1 MFRAMFSSS
10 VLVCILLVV
19 VACGVCLAETV
30 NINPHKIV
38 LNAQGASD
46 DVQANVHIIL
56 DGAWVVD
63 FDVTLALNDGDGD
76 IVVAEAES
84 AFYCVLDDILIVG
97 FDRTALQDNPDVQAM
112 ANKTVTATVT
122 GTVTVEDANGDETTT
137 SFSGSDLVEIV
148 APGKKG

>member
-1 MFRAMFSSS
+1 MFRAMFSSR
-10 VLVCILLVV
+10 VLACILLVV

-56 DGAWVVD
+56 DGVWVVD
-63 FDVTLALNDGDGD
+63 FDVTLTLDG

-97 FDRTALQDNPDVQAM
+97 FDRTTLQNNPDVQAL
-112 ANKTVTATVT
+112 ANKTVMATVT
-122 GTVTVEDANGDETTT
+122 GTVTVENADGEETTT
-137 SFSGSDLVEIV
+137 SFSGSDLVEIA
-148 APGKKG
+148 APANKGR

>member
-1 MFRAMFSSS
+1 MFRAMFDNR
-10 VLVCILLVV
+10 VLACVLLVV

-63 FDVTLALNDGDGD
+63 FDVTLALDGID
-76 IVVAEAES
+76 VAEAES

-97 FDRTALQDNPDVQAM
+97 FDRTTLQNNPDVQDM

-122 GTVTVEDANGDETTT
+122 GTVTVENADGEEITT

>member
-1 MFRAMFSSS
+1 MFRAMFDNR
-10 VLVCILLVV
+10 VLACVLLVV

-63 FDVTLALNDGDGD
+63 FDVMLMFDDGDSD
-76 IVVAEAES
+76 IVVAVAES

-97 FDRTALQDNPDVQAM
+97 FDRTTLQNNPDVQDM

-122 GTVTVEDANGDETTT
+122 GTVTVENADGEEITT